1 MVMYRIASSVCLLG
15 LVVGIFL
22 IAFHE
27 TVSAFTGKEFVIKLG
42 SLQSYPV
49 NGTAHFQIKASVNY
63 SVSDSK
69 FVGQRI
75 NAVMKVHSSNGSVIK
90 TTSFPNG
97 FIANKT
103 DTARLL
109 TNIPIALAKNIT
121 TETFFTDLNRANILS
136 NTLKAQPTISGSIKS
151 SGSTANIK

>member
-1 MVMYRIASSVCLLG
+1 MAVYQIASSVCLLG

-22 IAFHE
+22 TAFHQ

-42 SLQSYPV
+42 NLQSYPV
-49 NGTAHFQIKASVNY
+49 NGTAHYQIKSSVNY
-63 SVSDSK
+63 SVSDPK

-90 TTSFPNG
+90 TTSFHTG

-109 TNIPIALAKNIT
+109 TNIPITSAKNFT
-121 TETFFTDLNRANILS
+121 TEIFFTDLNRAVILS
-136 NTLKAQPTISGSIKS
+136 NTLKVQPTISGSIKS
-151 SGSTANIK
+151 SGSTPNIK